1 MKIYLL
7 LLLFIV
13 FIVFAIAI
21 YYYYYLRVKLFKD
34 LKYICN
40 SLTRNISFNKSS
52 IADILKST
60 SSRTSTITKYIIGKP
75 HLIYRFVKKDM
86 GDFILNFW
94 ESLGKGDTS
103 YEVSNISFYE
113 KEFESMGKDAREEL
127 EKKGK
132 VYFKLLLGLGLIIC
146 IILL

>member
-52 IADILKST
+52 IADILKSA
-60 SSRTSTITKYIIGKP
+60 SSMISTITKYIVGKP